1 MTYHFLL
8 ELHVSV
14 KYLDIALKTIGLKCH
29 ITFWVVNR
37 LPPAPL
43 QLPHPMNFFARRH
56 EAQPSGLGF
65 QFHAIQVT
73 LIPIGAVAGPQG
85 ILQQVP
91 GHDASNEAIAFWEV
105 PES

>member
-1 MTYHFLL
+1 MSH
-8 ELHVSV
+8 HVLGC
-14 KYLDIALKTIGLKCH
+14 KQT
-29 ITFWVVNR
+29 
-37 LPPAPL
+37 PAPL
-43 QLPHPMNFFARRH
+43 QLPHPMIFFARRH